1 MKESIIKIPDTHQL
15 VKVGENEYE
24 IVPKPTILPK
34 TWKEFC
40 EHYPVRKIERYIT
53 SDSEL
58 DEVGRMGN
66 HRSEERDKNVLPN
79 PELAEAILALCQLIQ
94 LRDCYRQGWVPN
106 FNAENN
112 QKKWKITFDRGFI
125 LCSGGYCA
133 DDQDIFVFQSQE
145 IQLEFKNNFKDLLE
159 KVKPLFS

>member
-1 MKESIIKIPDTHQL
+1 MKDSIIKIPDTHQL

-24 IVPKPTILPK
+24 IVPKPTYLPK
-34 TWKEFC
+34 TWEDYC
-40 EHYPVRKIERYIT
+40 AHYPIRKIDHYIT
-53 SDSEL
+53 SLSVIEP
-58 DEVGRMGN
+58 VSR
-66 HRSEERDKNVLPN
+66 EETDRLPLRDKNVLPN
-79 PELAEAILALCQLIQ
+79 SELAQAVLALCQLIQ

-106 FNAENN
+106 FNAENQ

-125 LCSGGYCA
+125 HCSGGYCA

-145 IQLEFKNNFKDLLE
+145 IQIEFKNNFKDLLE